1 MIILVI
7 LENCLWLSS
16 YPWVSDT
23 WSNPYFWIDF
33 TVTASLFSLLPAV
46 RKAVNI

>member
-1 MIILVI
+1 MIFVV

-23 WSNPYFWIDF
+23 WNNPYFWIDF
-33 TVTASLFSLLPAV
+33 AVTASLVSLLPVV
-46 RKAVNI
+46 RKAVNA